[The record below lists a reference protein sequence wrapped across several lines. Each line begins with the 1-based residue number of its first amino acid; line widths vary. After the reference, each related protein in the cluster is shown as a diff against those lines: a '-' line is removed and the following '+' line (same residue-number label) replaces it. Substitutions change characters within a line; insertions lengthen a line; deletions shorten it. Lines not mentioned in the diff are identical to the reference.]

1 VDLEQIY
8 REESARILA
17 TLIRLLGDFDLAEE
31 VMQEAFAVAL
41 QQWPGEGVPANPRT
55 WLVSTARHKALDLL
69 RRRTRFETKQEEL
82 QKLAELREH
91 LCELEDGPQEEQE
104 DVMISGAL
112 QNGGLQSDDRLRLI
126 FTCCHPALRTE
137 AQVALTLRT
146 LGGLTTEEIAKAFLT
161 PVPTMAQRLVRAK
174 QKIRDARIPY
184 RVPPRTELAERLSA
198 VMLVVY
204 LVFNEGYNA
213 ASGDAVVRGEL
224 CTEAIRLGRLLCEL
238 LPREPEARGLLA
250 LMLLHD
256 SRRDARISASGE
268 TVLLEEQDRSKW
280 HQGKMAEGLALV
292 ESALREA
299 PPGPYSVQA
308 AIAAVHARAENAS
321 TTDWPQIAGLY
332 DVLFRLQPSPVVEL
346 NRAVAVAMAHG
357 PAVGLRLL
365 DELEERGEL
374 RGYYLLPAARADLLR
389 RLQRW
394 PDAAKAYRQ
403 ALVEVSNEAE
413 RRYLNRRLAEV
424 EAKIGSLGFS
434 R

>member
-1 VDLEQIY
+1 MDLEHIY

-41 QQWPGEGVPANPRT
+41 EQWPRQGVPANTRA

-91 LCELEDGPQEEQE
+91 LSEPGDGPQEEQE
-104 DVMISGAL
+104 DAMISGAP
-112 QNGGLQSDDRLRLI
+112 QSGGLQSDDRLRLI

-213 ASGDAVVRGEL
+213 ASGVTVVRGEL

-256 SRRDARISASGE
+256 SRSAARISPGGE

-280 HQGKMAEGLALV
+280 HQDKIVEGLALV

-299 PPGPYSVQA
+299 SPGPYSVQA

-321 TTDWPQIAGLY
+321 ATDWAQIAGLY

-346 NRAVAVAMAHG
+346 NRAVAVAMAYG
-357 PAVGLRLL
+357 SVEGLRLL

-403 ALVEVSNEAE
+403 ALAEVSNEAE
-413 RRYLNRRLAEV
+413 KRFLSRRLAEV
-424 EAKIGSLGFS
+424 EAKVGQS
-434 R
+434 RIL